1 MRSRIAVLVSGRGSN
16 LQALLDHLDRLDDAR
31 TSDVVVVI
39 SNRSEAAALE
49 IARRRDIPAEH
60 LAFPDDGAALMALLA
75 RHRVDLVVLAGYLKR
90 VPAEVIRKYQGRVLN
105 VHPALLPSFG
115 GEGMYGSRVHE
126 AVVAAG
132 ERETGVTIHLV
143 DDEYDRGSIVA
154 QWRIPVATGETA
166 LSLAGRVLEL
176 EHFIYPRTIEMVAAL
191 TLRDARTSA

>member
-16 LQALLDHLDRLDDAR
+16 LQALLDHLDRLGDAR

-39 SNRSEAAALE
+39 SNRTGAGALE
-49 IARRRDIPAEH
+49 IARQRDIAAEH
-60 LAFPDDGAALMALLA
+60 VARPEDGAGMLALLA

-90 VPAEVIRKYQGRVLN
+90 VPAEVIREYQGRVLN

-115 GEGMYGSRVHE
+115 GEGMYGARVHE

-154 QWRIPVATGETA
+154 QWRIPVAAGENA
-166 LSLAGRVLEL
+166 QSIAGRVLEL

-191 TLRDARTSA
+191 TMRATRTSA